1 MHVQWFAHLP
11 GVQLAT
17 RRSLEVLEGRFANLT
32 FEEWCELDPSFPY
45 SRDKYVASRPAF
57 YVGSAELEGE
67 LKDILT
73 QVSARIHR
81 LYTAFLLDSRVPL
94 LPEPQLSVHYVRV
107 NLQAGVATYRLVGPF
122 EREWILYG
130 NQIVYPFDA
139 AAIEAL
145 ESVYHMLPEK
155 GENGLLQGVAAGL
168 ETLVRTARPDIWWD
182 QRVVHHINDF
192 IHCTQA
198 IQNIVVSDQ
207 IEEDHRIPRVFGEH
221 AAVLVS
227 KSRDTLND
235 LAASYAGLYR
245 LRNNLMY
252 GQMAMSDLSES
263 DQQVLRL
270 GRILLR
276 EVLIKVLVLNRYARN
291 GQSDGQVTIPAM
303 LHHAFEQNDYYQ
315 DIQQK
320 LGEVEALI

>member
-17 RRSLEVLEGRFANLT
+17 RRSLDVLEGRFVNLT

-45 SRDKYVASRPAF
+45 SRDRYSESRPVF

-67 LKDILT
+67 LKDILAR
-73 QVSARIHR
+73 VSTRIYK

-145 ESVYHMLPEK
+145 ESVYRMLPEN
-155 GENGLLQGVAAGL
+155 GESGLLQGVSAGL

-182 QRVVHHINDF
+182 QRAVHHINDF

-198 IQNIVVSDQ
+198 IQNILVSDQ
-207 IEEDHRIPRVFGEH
+207 IEEDHRISRVFGEH

-227 KSRDTLND
+227 KSRDALGD

-245 LRNNLMY
+245 LRNNLLY
-252 GQMAMSDLSES
+252 GQMAMSDLSDS

-276 EVLIKVLVLNRYARN
+276 EILIKAMVLNRYARN
-291 GQSDGQVTIPAM
+291 GQSDGQATIPAM
-303 LHHAFEQNDYYQ
+303 LHHAFENDEYYQ
-315 DIQQK
+315 DIQKK
-320 LGEVEALI
+320 LCEVEALI